1 MTSAT
6 TCRTGSQC
14 AATDIAII
22 GAGFGGLGAAIRL
35 KQEGIEDFVVL
46 ERSADVGGTWSA
58 NSYPGCQCDV
68 PSNLY
73 SFSFAPKADWS
84 NSYPEQPQILEY
96 MRDCARRFG
105 VDQRIRLNCELLD
118 ATWSASDR
126 RWTRHRARQAARPRS
141 HRRARAAQRA
151 HAAAHPPASRASAG
165 GSFTLPRGTTSTNS
179 AVSAWRSWRPGLPRC
194 KSRPASGGCWS
205 ACTSFSELRRGC
217 CGTSAARYPRGYSGR
232 TGARRYSS
240 GWRGSASTR
249 SVSRWAQAWPT
260 SRDC

>member
-126 RWTRHRARQAARPRS
+126 RWTLDTGHGRLRARVLIAAPGLLS
-141 HRRARAAQRA
+141 E
-151 HAAAHPPASRASAG
+151 P
-165 GSFTLPRGTTSTNS
+165 TLPRIP
-179 AVSAWRSWRPGLPRC
+179 RPRG
-194 KSRPASGGCWS
+194 
-205 ACTSFSELRRGC
+205 LRREGLSLC
-217 CGTSAARYPRGYSGR
+217 RVGPRARIQR
-232 TGARRYSS
+232 
-240 GWRGSASTR
+240 
-249 SVSRWAQAWPT
+249 
-260 SRDC
+260 